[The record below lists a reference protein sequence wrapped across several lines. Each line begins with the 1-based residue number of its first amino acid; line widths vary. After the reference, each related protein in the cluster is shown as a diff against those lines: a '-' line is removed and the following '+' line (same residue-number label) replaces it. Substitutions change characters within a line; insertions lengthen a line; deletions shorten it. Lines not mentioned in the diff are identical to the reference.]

1 MAAMARLAKVRQ
13 DTAMAKA
20 RRLASE
26 FAKAKDLNEQ
36 VIQYADQYGE
46 AAVRVAQQGVSV
58 AMLRDTMAFRV
69 RLLAGAKDQELANA
83 DLFKRFQEANRDA
96 LSAKLKSQ
104 GLDRA
109 MERRKR
115 EAEREAEQSEWQEIE
130 DGFSHRKTHLHRA
143 KRALARKMLRLIQLY
158 LEKVGL
164 ACPRFEVLATPFPEP
179 PQMRL
184 GLEALCH
191 GCPKASSLSP
201 ARPGL
206 VLVNLIPL
214 PLN

>member
-83 DLFKRFQEANRDA
+83 DLFKRFQEAASVRP
-96 LSAKLKSQ
+96 STRPSSRSGRRLKT
-104 GLDRA
+104 
-109 MERRKR
+109 
-115 EAEREAEQSEWQEIE
+115 
-130 DGFSHRKTHLHRA
+130 GFRTAKTHLHRA

-184 GLEALCH
+184 GLEALRH

-206 VLVNLIPL
+206 VLANLIPL